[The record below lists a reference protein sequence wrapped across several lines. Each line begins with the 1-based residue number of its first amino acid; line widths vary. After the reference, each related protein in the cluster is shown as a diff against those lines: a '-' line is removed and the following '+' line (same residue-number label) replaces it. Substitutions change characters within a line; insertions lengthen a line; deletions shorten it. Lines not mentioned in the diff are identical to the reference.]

1 MGKSLPQ
8 LYYIKM
14 KISYGLGFI
23 AIRSHHSNVKTPVRF
38 LFIFVCLCDNV
49 PPIIASVM
57 AKFEQILWAFWK
69 YFETKFYESY
79 KKQ

>member
-1 MGKSLPQ
+1 MSKDMGKRLPQ

-38 LFIFVCLCDNV
+38 LFIFVCLCDNI

-69 YFETKFYESY
+69 YFETKF
-79 KKQ
+79 